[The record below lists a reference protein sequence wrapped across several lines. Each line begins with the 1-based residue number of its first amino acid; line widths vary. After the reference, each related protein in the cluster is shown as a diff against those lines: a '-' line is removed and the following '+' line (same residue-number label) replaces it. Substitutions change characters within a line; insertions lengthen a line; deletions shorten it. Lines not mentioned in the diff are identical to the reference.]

1 VRVQL
6 DLSDRKMLTGRLTN
20 AGCVAPEEELDDLI
34 GAADGDRERLERLVE
49 RRMTG
54 APLAWVTGSTGFLG
68 HRVKV
73 DTGVYVPRW
82 QSEILVRK
90 AIECLPEDGLAADLC
105 TGSGAIAV
113 ALRLARPRA
122 RIVAT
127 EIDPSACRCAAS
139 NGVEVFEGDMADP
152 LPNDLYGRVD
162 LVIAVVPY
170 VPTEAFAYLPRD
182 VREHEPSLALDGGP
196 DGTRLLRAAIWAGSR
211 LLRTAGTLIL
221 ELGGD
226 QDDAITEEACL
237 AGFGAFARIEDEEGD
252 LRGVAALRMRRQL
265 CR

>member
-1 VRVQL
+1 MQL
-6 DLSDRKMLTGRLTN
+6 DLADRETLIGRLTK

-34 GAADGDRERLERLVE
+34 GAADGDRKRLEHLVE

-54 APLAWVTGSTGFLG
+54 EPLAWVIGSTNFLG
-68 HRVKV
+68 HRVTV
-73 DTGVYVPRW
+73 DSGVYVPRW
-82 QSEILVRK
+82 QSEVLVRR

-127 EIDPSACRCAAS
+127 EIDPSACRCAVS

-152 LPNDLYGRVD
+152 LPKDLYGRFD

-196 DGTRLLRAAIWAGSR
+196 DGTRLLRAAVWASSR

-226 QDDAITEEACL
+226 QDDALIDEACL
-237 AGFGAFARIEDEEGD
+237 AGFDSFTRIEDEDGD
-252 LRGVAALRMRRQL
+252 LRGVAALRMRR
-265 CR
+265 